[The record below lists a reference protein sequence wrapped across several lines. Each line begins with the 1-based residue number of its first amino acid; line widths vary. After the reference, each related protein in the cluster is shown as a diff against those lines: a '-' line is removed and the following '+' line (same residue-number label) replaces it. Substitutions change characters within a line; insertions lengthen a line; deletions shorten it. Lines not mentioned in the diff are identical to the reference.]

1 MYVVYSL
8 VFHNELLPL
17 LPPPLHVSFIE
28 YSRPK
33 HKLWYGFP
41 LALINAAA
49 SFRLVYLSLLLDL
62 ALPSTWSTL
71 NSPSVHDKKKTG
83 QPSRIPSCQPTMQP
97 SRQPSSQPTC
107 QPVMR
112 PTGSTLVVYLLSLS
126 RPHCLILPVIDY
138 LYNSLFVMVHLT
150 QFKGCSIHFLYICI
164 YFKKHLVINVYLLST
179 LSYPTQS
186 NFCPFYPTLSMWSF
200 LNTPSMKMQLSL
212 SLFSWSDTF

>member
-17 LPPPLHVSFIE
+17 LPPPLDVSFIE

-41 LALINAAA
+41 LALINAAV

-107 QPVMR
+107 QPIMR
-112 PTGSTLVVYLLSLS
+112 PSGRLQLLSRSFIFNPCCLSTPLS
-126 RPHCLILPVIDY
+126 RSHYHILPVIDH
-138 LYNSLFVMVHLT
+138 LYHSLLVVVHLT
-150 QFKGCSIHFLYICI
+150 QFEGCSIHYLDIYIH
-164 YFKKHLVINVYLLST
+164 FKKRLAIYVYLSN
-179 LSYPTQS
+179 LSYPTKS
-186 NFCPFYPTLSMWSF
+186 NFFPFYHVIF
-200 LNTPSMKMQLSL
+200 
-212 SLFSWSDTF
+212 F